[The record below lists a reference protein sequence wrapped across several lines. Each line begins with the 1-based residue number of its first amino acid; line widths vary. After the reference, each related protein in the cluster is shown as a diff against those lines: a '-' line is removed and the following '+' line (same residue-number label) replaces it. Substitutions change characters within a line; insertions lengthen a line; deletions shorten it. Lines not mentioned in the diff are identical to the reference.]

1 MLTAMSVE
9 EEQQK
14 FAAAEA
20 VEMYKN
26 VFEGLVKQAMS
37 ENSRAH
43 EEEITCMPMDKATT
57 SLSQKS
63 PLVA

>member
-14 FAAAEA
+14 FAAPEA

-26 VFEGLVKQAMS
+26 VFEGFVQQAMS
-37 ENSRAH
+37 ESRNH
-43 EEEITCMPMDKATT
+43 RQPMYTKSLRTEITT
-57 SLSQKS
+57 SGRAC
-63 PLVA
+63 V